1 MGGEL
6 QPALSAQQGHAS
18 TFCHRQVFP
27 NAQTSRGFH
36 LARNSEKDEISYRE
50 KRESILQEEEKK

>member
-6 QPALSAQQGHAS
+6 QPASSAQQGRAS
-18 TFCHRQVFP
+18 TFCHHRAIP
-27 NAQTSRGFH
+27 NAQTNKEFH

-50 KRESILQEEEKK
+50 KRESILQEEEK